1 MCGYGCEDHYLEQD
15 TFLHCNES
23 LASLLQTDLTHNI
36 LVDLGM
42 PILHHG
48 VRYNC
53 RVFCL
58 NSKILLIR
66 PKLFLADDGN
76 YREGRYFTPYKPS
89 LPPSLETH
97 LLPPLLRRA
106 TGQTTVPF
114 GVGAV
119 ATLDTI
125 IGSETCEELWTARA
139 PHIEHFLGGV
149 EVIGNG
155 SASHH
160 QLRKLDER
168 IRLICAATEKCGGV
182 YLYANQC
189 GCDGGRMYFDGSS
202 LIVVNGR
209 VLAQAPQFSVRD
221 VEVVVA
227 TVDLEEVRSKR
238 AFSASIREQAS
249 RTEKVPQVYVGEVE
263 FVKEW
268 SSSSSSNS
276 SNRNEGRKEEQEG
289 GGGGKSKKEEEEE
302 EEYEWQ
308 HLSPTLPLDPST
320 LCHFPEEECGLG
332 PACWLWD
339 YLRRSGAGGFLLPLS
354 GGADSAAVAAIVG
367 VMCHLLFK
375 AVREEKEGEGG
386 REGVRRDVRRAMG
399 YEEGSDFIPSSPQ
412 EIANSVLHTVYM
424 GTSNS
429 SSVTRSRAAALA
441 GQIGAFHY
449 SLSIDSIVSAVLGVF
464 TLLTGGVK
472 PRYLSQGGT
481 ATEDL
486 ALQNIQARL
495 RMVVA
500 YLLAQLTPWVRGMG
514 GGSSSRNNS
523 SSSNDGSKLT
533 PQRRGFLLVLGSA
546 NVDESLRGYMT
557 KYDCSSAD
565 LNPIGSI
572 SKGDLKSFLFYAS
585 QKYNYSV
592 LADIAAAPPTAELR
606 PMEEGEEGGGEGGGE
621 GGEHSQVDEEDMG
634 MSYKE
639 LGLYGRL
646 RKIERCGPV
655 SMFLKLLPAWPHL
668 NAREIGE
675 KVKLFFKFYAMNRHK
690 MTTLTP
696 AYHAESYSPDD
707 NRFDLRPFLYPVR
720 WPRQFGA
727 IDSLVERRM
736 RRAGGK
742 EGGMPGVEV

>member
-1 MCGYGCEDHYLEQD
+1 
-15 TFLHCNES
+15 
-23 LASLLQTDLTHNI
+23 
-36 LVDLGM
+36 
-42 PILHHG
+42 
-48 VRYNC
+48 
-53 RVFCL
+53 
-58 NSKILLIR
+58 
-66 PKLFLADDGN
+66 
-76 YREGRYFTPYKPS
+76 
-89 LPPSLETH
+89 
-97 LLPPLLRRA
+97 
-106 TGQTTVPF
+106 
-114 GVGAV
+114 
-119 ATLDTI
+119 
-125 IGSETCEELWTARA
+125 
-139 PHIEHFLGGV
+139 
-149 EVIGNG
+149 
-155 SASHH
+155 
-160 QLRKLDER
+160 
-168 IRLICAATEKCGGV
+168 
-182 YLYANQC
+182 
-189 GCDGGRMYFDGSS
+189 MYFDGSS

-268 SSSSSSNS
+268 CSSSSSSS
-276 SNRNEGRKEEQEG
+276 SRKEG
-289 GGGGKSKKEEEEE
+289 GGGGGKNKKKEEEEE
-302 EEYEWQ
+302 EEEFEWQ

-320 LCHFPEEECGLG
+320 LCHSPEEECGLG

-386 REGVRRDVRRAMG
+386 REGVRRDVRRVMG
-399 YEEGSDFIPSSPQ
+399 YEERSEFLPSSPQ
-412 EIANSVLHTVYM
+412 EIANSILHTVYM
-424 GTSNS
+424 GTCNS
-429 SSVTRSRAAALA
+429 SGVTRSRAAALA

-449 SLSIDSIVSAVLGVF
+449 SLTIDSIVSAVLGVF
-464 TLLTGGVK
+464 ALLTGGVK
-472 PRYLSQGGT
+472 ARYLSQGGT

-514 GGSSSRNNS
+514 GGSTNSNIS
-523 SSSNDGSKLT
+523 SSSSTTGSSSSSSSSSSSTKLI

-572 SKGDLKSFLFYAS
+572 SKGDLKNFLLYAS
-585 QKYNYSV
+585 ENYGYSV
-592 LADIAAAPPTAELR
+592 LAGIAAAPPTAELR
-606 PMEEGEEGGGEGGGE
+606 PMDGKEGGGEGEGEGGE
-621 GGEHSQVDEEDMG
+621 GEHSQVDEEDMG

-668 NAREIGE
+668 SAREIGE

-720 WPRQFGA
+720 WPRQFAA
-727 IDSLVERRM
+727 IDSLVERKM
-736 RRAGGK
+736 RTRK
-742 EGGMPGVEV
+742 EGGVPGVEV

>member
-1 MCGYGCEDHYLEQD
+1 ME
-15 TFLHCNES
+15 
-23 LASLLQTDLTHNI
+23 I
-36 LVDLGM
+36 
-42 PILHHG
+42 
-48 VRYNC
+48 
-53 RVFCL
+53 
-58 NSKILLIR
+58 
-66 PKLFLADDGN
+66 
-76 YREGRYFTPYKPS
+76 
-89 LPPSLETH
+89 
-97 LLPPLLRRA
+97 
-106 TGQTTVPF
+106 
-114 GVGAV
+114 
-119 ATLDTI
+119 
-125 IGSETCEELWTARA
+125 
-139 PHIEHFLGGV
+139 
-149 EVIGNG
+149 IGNG

-168 IRLICAATEKCGGV
+168 IRLICGATEKCGGV

-209 VLAQAPQFSVRD
+209 VLAQAPQFSVKD

-268 SSSSSSNS
+268 CSSSSSSS
-276 SNRNEGRKEEQEG
+276 SRKEG
-289 GGGGKSKKEEEEE
+289 GGGGGKNKKKEEEEE
-302 EEYEWQ
+302 EEFEWQ

-320 LCHFPEEECGLG
+320 LCHSPEEECGLG

-386 REGVRRDVRRAMG
+386 REGVRRDVRRVMG
-399 YEEGSDFIPSSPQ
+399 YEERSEFLPSSPQ
-412 EIANSVLHTVYM
+412 EIANSILHTIYM
-424 GTSNS
+424 GTCNS
-429 SSVTRSRAAALA
+429 SGVTRSRAAALA

-449 SLSIDSIVSAVLGVF
+449 SLTIDSIVSAVLGVF
-464 TLLTGGVK
+464 ALLTAGVK

-514 GGSSSRNNS
+514 GGSTNSNIIS
-523 SSSNDGSKLT
+523 SSSTTGSSSSSSSSSSSTTGSSSSSSSSSSSTKFI

-572 SKGDLKSFLFYAS
+572 SKGDLKNFLFYAS
-585 QKYNYSV
+585 EKYGYSV

-606 PMEEGEEGGGEGGGE
+606 PMDGKEGGGEGGGE
-621 GGEHSQVDEEDMG
+621 GGEEEHSQVDEEDMG

-668 NAREIGE
+668 SAREIGE

-720 WPRQFGA
+720 WPRQFAA

-736 RRAGGK
+736 RTRK